1 MCGIAGILSL
11 EPPEPTL
18 LRRMTDAIE
27 HRGPDDEGVW
37 VDRESGVGL
46 GHRRLSIVDL
56 SPSGHQPMLSPDGR
70 LVLNYNGEIY
80 NHRALRAEIEA
91 CGAVPEGGWRG
102 HSDTEVLLAAISVWG
117 LEAAL
122 SKAVGMFAL
131 AVWDANK
138 WKEHGHGGYKVQFS
152 DIRVSPPNSV

>member
-11 EPPEPTL
+11 EPPEPAL

-37 VDRESGVGL
+37 VDRESGVGF
-46 GHRRLSIVDL
+46 GHRRLSILDL

-80 NHRALRAEIEA
+80 NHEVLRRMLEA
-91 CGAVPEGGWRG
+91 RG
-102 HSDTEVLLAAISVWG
+102 HAIDG
-117 LEAAL
+117 TTNRRRRCEAGRSRAD
-122 SKAVGMFAL
+122 G
-131 AVWDANK
+131 W
-138 WKEHGHGGYKVQFS
+138 
-152 DIRVSPPNSV
+152 P

>member
-11 EPPEPTL
+11 EPPEPAL

-37 VDRESGVGL
+37 VDRDSGVGL

-56 SPSGHQPMLSPDGR
+56 SPYGR

-91 CGAVPEGGWRG
+91 CGAAPEGGWRG
-102 HSDTEVLLAAISVWG
+102 HSDTEVLLAAISV
-117 LEAAL
+117 
-122 SKAVGMFAL
+122 
-131 AVWDANK
+131 
-138 WKEHGHGGYKVQFS
+138 
-152 DIRVSPPNSV
+152 